1 MICVFTA
8 LDFPVIRKG
17 QFTSFLNN
25 NSLIIFFI
33 LPNNNNNNNNNQKL
47 TTGSLLESTKYQIIG

>member
-1 MICVFTA
+1 MTCVFTA

-33 LPNNNNNNNNNQKL
+33 LPNNNNNHNNGFL
-47 TTGSLLESTKYQIIG
+47 FRTK